1 MCNILRPRNQS
12 IEKTRWF
19 TDLAV
24 RTARA
29 GVLLLPS
36 LSIIVLRRNVCLS
49 RQLHIPPTDAFVVAF
64 VAKLTVQNL
73 VPKVSRV
80 REMEQNQKSTKK
92 IFRNYGRSFVSY
104 LFFPVRN
111 VSSRDKRWLI
121 GFSRLLVW
129 MCVRLPIGGWVVLW
143 PSSLRICLSS
153 GCNCK
158 SNLFL
163 FGLKPMVLW

>member
-1 MCNILRPRNQS
+1 M
-12 IEKTRWF
+12 
-19 TDLAV
+19 
-24 RTARA
+24 RTACA

-92 IFRNYGRSFVSY
+92 IFRNYGVAS
-104 LFFPVRN
+104 LAIFFFQCDMCLQGTKDD
-111 VSSRDKRWLI
+111 SSD
-121 GFSRLLVW
+121 
-129 MCVRLPIGGWVVLW
+129 
-143 PSSLRICLSS
+143 SLA
-153 GCNCK
+153 
-158 SNLFL
+158 FL
-163 FGLKPMVLW
+163 FECVFVFPLGGDGAVTFLFAYLPFFWLQLQK